1 MDGCVAYTFAVDV
14 VDPNVV
20 RMSESRRD
28 QQSLETHL
36 AGDEFQGVRKE
47 LADSSSSSGA
57 FNDMA
62 SRQ

>member
-1 MDGCVAYTFAVDV
+1 MDGCVAYTFAIDV

-36 AGDEFQGVRKE
+36 AGDEFQGVQKE